1 MIRSLVLVFVLI
13 SFNALAVQ
21 VTLTDVER
29 VETGST
35 AQCIYTGH
43 NITRTVEVRGN
54 QNCKAAMSFETD
66 E

>member
-1 MIRSLVLVFVLI
+1 MLVFIFI

-21 VTLTDVER
+21 VTLTDVKR

-43 NITRTVEVRGN
+43 NITRTVEVRGS
-54 QNCKAAMSFETD
+54 QDCKAAMTFETD
-66 E
+66 KD